1 MVVSTLGSY
10 LSAEAMSIFKSLGV
24 DHFIVAYDWDKAG
37 KKGINQIASE
47 VGGTVYYLG
56 GMRSGQDPSEKLK
69 DVIGS
74 ISGFSL
80 KHLVASAKKHQPKTD
95 KPIRVSFISCGPHG
109 RRNVVFSPVEAEHDS
124 KLFDEADVTE
134 YYFNVDDFIP
144 LLSYDHGNKAMMD
157 QTINE
162 ITKLL
167 ESRQTKPQSD
177 KVFTI
182 PVNFLKTEAYTDLG
196 PALMLW
202 LRLAIEQQ
210 TKKRRIRQKD
220 SVLAGWLNTSTRTIL
235 VHKRALKDLGYL
247 NTDTSTRPQ
256 KLSVRYF
263 PKS

>member
-1 MVVSTLGSY
+1 M
-10 LSAEAMSIFKSLGV
+10 
-24 DHFIVAYDWDKAG
+24 
-37 KKGINQIASE
+37 
-47 VGGTVYYLG
+47 
-56 GMRSGQDPSEKLK
+56 P
-69 DVIGS
+69 
-74 ISGFSL
+74 
-80 KHLVASAKKHQPKTD
+80 
-95 KPIRVSFISCGPHG
+95 
-109 RRNVVFSPVEAEHDS
+109 
-124 KLFDEADVTE
+124 
-134 YYFNVDDFIP
+134 
-144 LLSYDHGNKAMMD
+144 D

-210 TKKRRIRQKD
+210 TQKRWIRQKD
-220 SVLAGWLNTSTRTIL
+220 AVLAGWLNTSTRIIL

-247 NTDTSTRPQ
+247 NIDTSTRPQ